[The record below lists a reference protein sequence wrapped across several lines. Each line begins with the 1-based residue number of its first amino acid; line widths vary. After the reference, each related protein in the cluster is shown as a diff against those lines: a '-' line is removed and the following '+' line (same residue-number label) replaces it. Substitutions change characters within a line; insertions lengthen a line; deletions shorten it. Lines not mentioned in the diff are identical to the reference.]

1 MHGLPADADL
11 SFLAGRTLTQLGVG
25 SNEAILY
32 FDVGQTW
39 IRIDGRSSVE
49 AAAST
54 TASDDSREIAPA
66 MFPLI
71 GQSVTDVAWQRSGT
85 IRLTFDD
92 GTTLVIEDDSPHY
105 ESYQIVHGNLQITV

>member
-1 MHGLPADADL
+1 MRGSLEGSRGDRVVVHDDA
-11 SFLAGRTLTQLGVG
+11 
-25 SNEAILY
+25 
-32 FDVGQTW
+32 
-39 IRIDGRSSVE
+39 
-49 AAAST
+49 
-54 TASDDSREIAPA
+54 APA
-66 MFPLI
+66 LHHYRGLNY